1 MKSIKHALI
10 ILLSIL
16 IGVLLF
22 VNLIILYYNSSISV
36 KQTFK
41 ENSLL
46 NVNRIASELDP
57 DLYEKFLNNPTT
69 NDSYKQFQNELVE
82 YKIKHGAL
90 YMYTL
95 AVEDNTIKYMIDGES
110 KIEDTIPI
118 GEKNTVISM
127 KDIEPVLNGE
137 ASSTDIINDAE
148 FGDYMSAFA
157 PIKNKEG
164 KVIGILGI
172 DTDAKFVAS
181 VKNDVLNNS
190 IPIIFTISICITLV
204 ILLIVYIYLNK
215 KLNPLTHL
223 THIAKAITHGEL
235 AKAKQLFKEN
245 NYSSKNEIGQL
256 YIIIKNMTDT
266 LENIIKEIL
275 TMSSKLNE
283 DSSILNNMF
292 REMNE
297 GTRQVSMT
305 MDEMAASTE
314 SQAHSSTNIA
324 IDMNELTD
332 FIDNTNKQGN
342 NLQNLTTTVLHSSHH
357 GAKLINTY
365 NQQMENIYGI
375 VSQSVD
381 EVKKVEAQNKEISS
395 LMTLISDIAE
405 QTNLLALNAAIEA
418 ARAGE
423 NGKGF
428 AVVANEV
435 RKLSNGV
442 AQSVNGINEIFEQVY
457 TNSQRMVT
465 VLESGLRNVDSGRNT
480 LLQTNKA
487 FEDIASTIESINNY
501 VHSMQNELTNVIH
514 KEKQIKNSIN
524 DIAATSEENAA
535 GIEQV
540 SASTQEMTASM
551 EAVHQLVD
559 DLSAASQE
567 LYSISSKFK
576 V

>member
-1 MKSIKHALI
+1 MKSIKHAVI
-10 ILLSIL
+10 ILLSLL
-16 IGVLLF
+16 IGVLLI
-22 VNLIILYYNSSISV
+22 VNLVVIYYNSSISV

-46 NVNRIASELDP
+46 NANRIASELDP
-57 DLYEKFLNNPTT
+57 DLYEQFLNDPTT
-69 NDSYKQFQNELVE
+69 NDAYKQFQNELIE
-82 YKIKHGAL
+82 YKNKHGAL

-95 AVEDNTIKYMIDGES
+95 AVEGDNIKYMIDGEA

-118 GEKNTVISM
+118 GEKNAVISM
-127 KDIEPVLNGE
+127 KEMGPVLNGE
-137 ASSTDIINDAE
+137 ASSTDIINDPE
-148 FGDYMSAFA
+148 FGEYLSAFA

-172 DTDAKFVAS
+172 DTDAKFVSS
-181 VKNDVLNNS
+181 VKRDVLNNS
-190 IPIIFTISICITLV
+190 IPIIFTISIGITLV
-204 ILLIVYIYLNK
+204 ILIIVHIYIHK
-215 KLNPLTHL
+215 KLSPLTHL
-223 THIAKAITHGEL
+223 THVSRAITHGEI
-235 AKAKQLFKEN
+235 AKAKQLFKDN
-245 NYSSKNEIGQL
+245 KYSSRNEIGQL
-256 YIIIKNMTDT
+256 YTIIKNMTDT

-283 DSSILNNMF
+283 ESSILNNTF

-314 SQAHSSTNIA
+314 SQAHSSTNIT

-342 NLQNLTTTVLHSSHH
+342 SLQNLTTTVLHSSHH
-357 GAKLINTY
+357 GTKLINTY
-365 NQQMENIYGI
+365 NQQMEDIYNI
-375 VSQSVD
+375 VTQSVD
-381 EVKKVEAQNKEISS
+381 EVKKVEAQNQEISS

-423 NGKGF
+423 NGRGF
-428 AVVANEV
+428 AVVADEV

-457 TNSQRMVT
+457 KNSQRMVT
-465 VLESGLRNVDSGRNT
+465 ILESGLQNVDSGRTT
-480 LLQTNKA
+480 LHQTNKA
-487 FEDIASTIESINNY
+487 FEDIASTIESINNF
-501 VHSMQNELTNVIH
+501 VHSMQNELSNVVH

-551 EAVHQLVD
+551 EAVHKLVD

-567 LYSISSKFK
+567 LYGISSKFK